1 MNMSAKT
8 DFLSEVANGEPI
20 PNQKLAYLEQR
31 AVNTIYS
38 YVTGKFQREHDSNGL
53 TKADL
58 ARRIQKSPSQI
69 NRWLATPSNWTL
81 GTLAL
86 LLLGISGEEPH
97 ISSIKYVDRTP
108 QNHDMNSYLDSLL
121 NPNPPSKVSGRITT
135 IQPKIN
141 TSLQQVIS
149 RPSSVANFTT
159 NLQQ

>member
-8 DFLSEVANGEPI
+8 DFLSEVANVESIPI
-20 PNQKLAYLEQR
+20 QKLAYLEQR

-38 YVTGKFQREHDSNGL
+38 YVSGKFQREHDSNGL

-58 ARRIQKSPSQI
+58 ARRIQKSPAQI

-97 ISSIKYVDRTP
+97 ISSTKYSNRTP
-108 QNHDMNSYLDSLL
+108 QNHDMESYFDSIM
-121 NPNPPSKVSGRITT
+121 NPVPPSKSSGPTLRAAIITGNQQDNSRPFSPVNITT
-135 IQPKIN
+135 V
-141 TSLQQVIS
+141 QQ
-149 RPSSVANFTT
+149 
-159 NLQQ
+159 